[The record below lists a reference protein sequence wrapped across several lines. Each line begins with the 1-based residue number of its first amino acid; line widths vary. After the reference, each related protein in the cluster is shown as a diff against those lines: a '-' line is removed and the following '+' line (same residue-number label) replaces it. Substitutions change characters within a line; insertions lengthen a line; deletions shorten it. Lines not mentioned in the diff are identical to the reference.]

1 MLYRVS
7 IFIKVTQSCKK
18 TVKMNTSIW
27 VLLISTLSIAFLHA
41 LAPDHWMPFAAIGK
55 AQKWSKLRL
64 LWITF
69 ISGLGHVGISIIF
82 SIIGILLGFSLS
94 KLKAIESQRGEIAL
108 WLLIGFGVAYM
119 LWGIKKAKNA
129 RNKYDEEKLK
139 AKTVAVWTMF
149 AIIILGPCE
158 PLVPLVFLGYNYGWR
173 GVIIVSAVFSIVTL
187 IMMIGQSMLAF
198 MGIQLIK
205 NDIAE
210 RYSHA
215 FAGLV
220 VVLTGVFVMFAGI

>member
-1 MLYRVS
+1 MHNSLWILLVS
-7 IFIKVTQSCKK
+7 TA
-18 TVKMNTSIW
+18 
-27 VLLISTLSIAFLHA
+27 SIAFFHA
-41 LAPDHWMPFAAIGK
+41 LAPDHWMPFAAIAK
-55 AQKWSKLRL
+55 AQKWSKSKL

-69 ISGLGHVGISIIF
+69 ISGLGHVGISILF

-94 KLKAIESQRGEIAL
+94 KLKGIEGHRGEIIL
-108 WLLIGFGVAYM
+108 WLLIGFGIAYM
-119 LWGIKKAKNA
+119 LWGIKKAKEH
-129 RNKYDEEKLK
+129 RHIHIDQEKLR

-158 PLVPLVFLGYNYGWR
+158 PLVPLVFLGYNYGYI
-173 GVIIVSAVFSIVTL
+173 GIISVSIIFSIIT
-187 IMMIGQSMLAF
+187 IAMMLTQSLLAL
-198 MGIQLIK
+198 MGIQLIR

-220 VVLTGVFVMFAGI
+220 IALTGIFVMVTGL

>member
-1 MLYRVS
+1 V
-7 IFIKVTQSCKK
+7 
-18 TVKMNTSIW
+18 
-27 VLLISTLSIAFLHA
+27 AFLHA

-55 AQKWSKLRL
+55 AQKWSNLRL

-69 ISGLGHVGISIIF
+69 ISGIGHVGISIVF

-94 KLKAIESQRGEIAL
+94 KLKSIEGHRGEIVL
-108 WLLIGFGVAYM
+108 WLLIGFGIAYM
-119 LWGIKKAKNA
+119 IWGIKKAREDKN
-129 RNKYDEEKLK
+129 RTIDEEKLK

-158 PLVPLVFLGYNYGWR
+158 PLVPLVFLGYNFGWP
-173 GVIIVSAVFSIVTL
+173 GVIIVSIAFSIVTI
-187 IMMIGQSMLAF
+187 IMMLTQSLLAL
-198 MGIQLIK
+198 MGIQLVK

-220 VVLTGVFVMFAGI
+220 IALTGVFVMVVGI